1 MTYFRYFCCA
11 KNGQQQRER
20 KRRAREGRKGIEK
33 GEWVDGK
40 GKRKSGREEGREVG
54 EVGRDTARM
63 KQELSI
69 SPAFCSRPTAFS
81 FRITE
86 RFACSGLLRLI

>member
-1 MTYFRYFCCA
+1 MDSSKGRGRA
-11 KNGQQQRER
+11 GRGREKGDREGGVGRRER
-20 KRRAREGRKGIEK
+20 GKAEEK
-33 GEWVDGK
+33 KEEWW
-40 GKRKSGREEGREVG
+40 G
-54 EVGRDTARM
+54 EVGRDMARM

-86 RFACSGLLRLI
+86 RFACSG

>member
-1 MTYFRYFCCA
+1 MTYFRYFCCT

-20 KRRAREGRKGIEK
+20 KSRARERRKGIET
-33 GEWVDGK
+33 GEWVEGK
-40 GKRKSGREEGREVG
+40 GKRKSGREEGRGG
-54 EVGRDTARM
+54 EVGRDMARM

-86 RFACSGLLRLI
+86 RFACSG